1 MKPDQLA
8 ALISYRLEQANET
21 LREAEILLQESA
33 LRGAI
38 NRAYYAMFYA
48 VLALLATKRI
58 GTSKH
63 SAIIAAFDREFVK
76 TGVFAR
82 ELSRSLHLAFDRR
95 QTHDYG
101 EMIQIDHQTAEET
114 LMSAK
119 IFVLKIETYLRS
131 SEYLNL
137 TAEDKGE
144 QI

>member
-1 MKPDQLA
+1 VKPEQLA
-8 ALISYRLEQANET
+8 ALIGYRLEQASET
-21 LREAEILLQESA
+21 LREAEILLNESA

-76 TGVFAR
+76 TGVFTR
-82 ELSRSLHLAFDRR
+82 DLSRSLHLAFDRR

-101 EMIQIDHQTAEET
+101 EMIPIDRQTAEET
-114 LMSAK
+114 LAGARA
-119 IFVLKIETYLRS
+119 FLLNIETYLRS
-131 SEYLNL
+131 IEHL
-137 TAEDKGE
+137 TPQTADFAEE
-144 QI
+144 

>member
-1 MKPDQLA
+1 VKPEQLA
-8 ALISYRLEQANET
+8 ALIGYRLEQGHET
-21 LREAEILLQESA
+21 LREAEILLKELA

-38 NRAYYAMFYA
+38 NRTYYAMFYA

-82 ELSRSLHLAFDRR
+82 EFSRSLHIAFDRR

-101 EMIQIDHQTAEET
+101 EMIPIDRQTVEET
-114 LMSAK
+114 LANAK
-119 IFVLKIETYLRS
+119 AFVLQVEAYLRPSES
-131 SEYLNL
+131 SSLD
-137 TAEDKGE
+137 AEDSSAFR
-144 QI
+144 